1 MKQIDKLNED
11 FFDDFDSN
19 NLIDDTVDD
28 LIYNPDYTYNI
39 QFIIYMFPFIK
50 EYNGLEEPVYSFEDP
65 EYGHEYKAT
74 MESGFLSMKK
84 VLDYILNATPIV
96 TDYSKPKFC
105 SSYEKII
112 EEFPFMNNK
121 PSNKFETLMDDDN
134 FIILETSI
142 NLYRRKNEHSLLKM
156 FYSFWKLQKMY
167 DKLVTT
173 IYPNIDITR
182 IQHIHIVFYKNN
194 SYKKSVQYHLMPSSK
209 RNSVL
214 LRFIKFLNDKD
225 ETDK

>member
-11 FFDDFDSN
+11 FFDNFSDNDF
-19 NLIDDTVDD
+19 IDEPVDD
-28 LIYNPDYTYNI
+28 LNYNPNYTYNI

-50 EYNGLEEPVYSFEDP
+50 VYNGLEEPVYSFEDP

-84 VLDYILNATPIV
+84 VLEYILNATPIV

-121 PSNKFETLMDDDN
+121 QSNEFKVMFTDKHFITLK
-134 FIILETSI
+134 TSI
-142 NLYRRKNEHSLLKM
+142 NLSRRKNT
-156 FYSFWKLQKMY
+156 Q
-167 DKLVTT
+167 
-173 IYPNIDITR
+173 NII
-182 IQHIHIVFYKNN
+182 F
-194 SYKKSVQYHLMPSSK
+194 
-209 RNSVL
+209 
-214 LRFIKFLNDKD
+214 
-225 ETDK
+225 

>member
-11 FFDDFDSN
+11 FFDGFSDND
-19 NLIDDTVDD
+19 LVDEPVDD

-50 EYNGLEEPVYSFEDP
+50 EYNGLEEPVYSFEEP
-65 EYGHEYKAT
+65 EYGYEHKAT

-84 VLDYILNATPIV
+84 VLEYILHV
-96 TDYSKPKFC
+96 TSVVANYSKPKFC
-105 SSYEKII
+105 SSYKKII
-112 EEFPFMNNK
+112 ETFPFMNNK

-182 IQHIHIVFYKNN
+182 MQPIHIVFYKNN
-194 SYKKSVQYHLMPSSK
+194 SYKKSVQYYLMPSSK
-209 RNSVL
+209 RSSVL
-214 LRFIKFLNDKD
+214 FRFIKFLNDKD
-225 ETDK
+225 ETDY